1 MGERKKEMRER
12 EEGGGRERERERGAF
27 KESEIGT
34 ERLRVGGGKRRV
46 ARCHAV
52 QLLL

>member
-1 MGERKKEMRER
+1 MWKENERKAEKEEDEER
-12 EEGGGRERERERGAF
+12 TEC
-27 KESEIGT
+27 EIGT